1 MKQQEPA
8 GNNDKITND
17 RQKPAEYVTI
27 DPRARI
33 FMISVRQALIMLIGA
48 LEDYLGIE
56 RSIVPRHKRRIDSDA
71 SKV

>member
-1 MKQQEPA
+1 
-8 GNNDKITND
+8 
-17 RQKPAEYVTI
+17 
-27 DPRARI
+27 
-33 FMISVRQALIMLIGA
+33 MISVRQALIMLIGA